1 MSAAR
6 GYMVSTAA
14 RWTSSARIAMVAI
27 RRMSGARSCVVTTR
41 CRMSAGRACMI
52 GIRGVLSAALIRVVV
67 PCCVIVPCCVPAA
80 RRLMVRRRMA
90 GLGVLSAT
98 AARMSALIRVMRG
111 SRM

>member
-1 MSAAR
+1 
-6 GYMVSTAA
+6 
-14 RWTSSARIAMVAI
+14 
-27 RRMSGARSCVVTTR
+27 
-41 CRMSAGRACMI
+41 
-52 GIRGVLSAALIRVVV
+52 
-67 PCCVIVPCCVPAA
+67 VPAA